1 METRN
6 SIFISLVVFDGDDT
20 LWTGLDGGYISG
32 TIYPDYDRDDFTFR
46 QIKPGIIQRDDGLR
60 FQLFPEV
67 PAVLSEL
74 VRRGVLVSLASYN
87 HHTPLMGTLQAF
99 GITGYFQH
107 LTVEWNSRKDKMLR
121 NILRR
126 FTQDG
131 YLVSPMTTL
140 FIDDDYRGIYRG
152 QMASIGVHFLQ
163 KGVDIH
169 NLNELLDHPRF
180 KLVSAQ
186 KSLI

>member
-1 METRN
+1 MEPGN
-6 SIFISLVVFDGDDT
+6 SIIISLVVFDGDDT
-20 LWTGLDGGYISG
+20 LWKGLDGGYISG
-32 TIYPDYDRDDFTFR
+32 TIFPDYDRDDFTFR
-46 QIKPGIIQRDDGLR
+46 KIKPDIIQRDDGLR

-67 PAVLSEL
+67 PKVLSEL
-74 VRRGVLVSLASYN
+74 ARMGVLVSLASYN
-87 HHTPLMGTLQAF
+87 HNAPLMGTLQAF
-99 GITGYFQH
+99 GITGYFKH
-107 LTVEWNSRKDKMLR
+107 LAVEWNSRKDKMLR

-131 YLVSPMTTL
+131 FLVCPETTL

-169 NLNELLDHPRF
+169 NLNELIEHPRF